1 MSEWLQCIGCERR
14 YDVME
19 IRYTCDC
26 GDLLNVERDSF
37 PDRDVFEVRRTS
49 RRTIDQS
56 GVWRFREAVL
66 DVDESEIVTH
76 PEGATRMYSRQENVG
91 RTLQS
96 ENVGRTLQSDDRE
109 QRVGLESP
117 TYVSPRHPIHF
128 KHEGENP
135 TGSFKD
141 RGMTVAMTQAKRL
154 GARAVACASTGN
166 TSASLAA
173 YAAQAGIRAVVFIPA
188 GKVAT
193 GKLAQTLAYGAT
205 ALHVRGD
212 FDAAMT
218 LVREACDKLGIYL
231 VNSIN
236 PFRIEGQK
244 TIVWELLQDLEWNA
258 PDWIVVPAGNLGN
271 TSAFGKALREA
282 FDAGWIAT
290 MPRLASIQASGAN
303 PFFRSY
309 RDSFA
314 TRHRITAETIA
325 SAIRIGDPVSHAKA
339 VTAIQQTNGIVEEVT
354 DDELMAAKR
363 EIDEMGIGC
372 EPASATTL
380 AGVKKLR
387 AAGVMRDGER
397 IVCVLTGHLLK
408 DADSILRN
416 VPKERTI
423 EIDPTIEAVERAL
436 DRP

>member
-1 MSEWLQCIGCERR
+1 MSEWLQCIGCGRR
-14 YDVME
+14 FDSLEV
-19 IRYTCDC
+19 RYTCDC
-26 GDLLNVERDSF
+26 GELLSVERSAM
-37 PDRDVFEVRRTS
+37 PDRASFDARLSS
-49 RRTIDQS
+49 RGTIDKS

-66 DVDESEIVTH
+66 DVDESAIVTH
-76 PEGATRMYSRQENVG
+76 PEGSTRLYG
-91 RTLQS
+91 R
-96 ENVGRTLQSDDRE
+96 NG
-109 QRVGLESP
+109 
-117 TYVSPRHPIHF
+117 IFF

-173 YAAQAGIRAVVFIPA
+173 YAAQAGLRAIVFIPA
-188 GKVAT
+188 GKVST

-205 ALHVRGD
+205 VLAVRGD
-212 FDAAMT
+212 FDAAMK
-218 LVREACDKLGIYL
+218 LVREASDRLGIYL

-271 TSAFGKALREA
+271 TSAFGKALHEA
-282 FDAGWIAT
+282 FDAGWITT

-303 PFFRSY
+303 PFYRSY
-309 RDSFA
+309 REAF
-314 TRHRITAETIA
+314 TQRHRIAAETIA
-325 SAIRIGDPVSHAKA
+325 SAIRIGDPVSHARA
-339 VTAIQQTNGIVEEVT
+339 VTAIQLTNGIVEEVT
-354 DDELMAAKR
+354 DEELMRAKG

-387 AAGVMRDGER
+387 ASGVMKNAER

-408 DADSILRN
+408 DTDAILRN
-416 VPKERTI
+416 IPAERTI
-423 EIDPTIEAVERAL
+423 EIDATIAAVEEAL
-436 DRP
+436 ARTSSPSS

>member
-1 MSEWLQCIGCERR
+1 MSEWLQCIGCGRR
-14 YDVME
+14 FDSGE
-19 IRYTCDC
+19 IRYTCEC
-26 GDLLNVERDSF
+26 GELLSLERSGMPERALFDARLS
-37 PDRDVFEVRRTS
+37 S
-49 RRTIDQS
+49 RRPIDRS

-66 DVDESEIVTH
+66 DVGDDDIVTH
-76 PEGATRMYSRQENVG
+76 PEGATRLYERQ
-91 RTLQS
+91 TLW
-96 ENVGRTLQSDDRE
+96 
-109 QRVGLESP
+109 
-117 TYVSPRHPIHF
+117 F

-173 YAAQAGIRAVVFIPA
+173 YAAQAGLRAVVFIPA
-188 GKVAT
+188 GKVSA

-205 ALHVRGD
+205 VLSVRGD
-212 FDAAMT
+212 FDVAMQ
-218 LVREACDKLGIYL
+218 LVRDASQRLGIYL

-258 PDWIVVPAGNLGN
+258 PDWIVLPAGNLGN

-282 FDAGWIAT
+282 FDAGWITT

-303 PFFRSY
+303 PFYRSY
-309 RDSFA
+309 REGFA
-314 TRHRITAETIA
+314 QRHRIIAETIA
-325 SAIRIGDPVSHAKA
+325 SAIRIGDPVSHRKA
-339 VTAIQQTNGIVEEVT
+339 VAAIQETNGVVEEVS
-354 DDELMAAKR
+354 DAELMQAKR

-387 AAGVMRDGER
+387 AAGVMSEGER
-397 IVCVLTGHLLK
+397 IVCVLTGNLLK
-408 DADSILRN
+408 DTDAILRN
-416 VPKERTI
+416 VPSERTI
-423 EIDPTIEAVERAL
+423 EIEATVDAVEKAL
-436 DRP
+436 DRVD

>member
-1 MSEWLQCIGCERR
+1 MSEWLQCIGCGRR
-14 YDVME
+14 FDTSEV
-19 IRYTCDC
+19 RYTCDC
-26 GDLLNVERDSF
+26 GELLSVERDVM
-37 PDRDVFEVRRTS
+37 PRRETFDARLSS
-49 RRTIDQS
+49 RRTIDKS

-66 DVDESEIVTH
+66 EAEESEIVTH
-76 PEGATRMYSRQENVG
+76 PEGATRLYKRELDDNRQP
-91 RTLQS
+91 RTDNRL
-96 ENVGRTLQSDDRE
+96 TIL
-109 QRVGLESP
+109 
-117 TYVSPRHPIHF
+117 F

-141 RGMTVAMTQAKRL
+141 RGMTVAMTQARRL

-173 YAAQAGIRAVVFIPA
+173 YAAQAGLRAVVFIPS
-188 GKVAT
+188 GKVST

-205 ALHVRGD
+205 VLAVRGD
-212 FDAAMT
+212 FDAAMQ
-218 LVREACDKLGIYL
+218 LVREASDRLGIYL

-303 PFFRSY
+303 PFYRSY
-309 RDSFA
+309 RDGF
-314 TRHRITAETIA
+314 TERHRIAAETIA

-339 VTAIQQTNGIVEEVT
+339 VTAIQLTNGIVEQVT
-354 DDELMAAKR
+354 DEELMQAKR

-380 AGVKKLR
+380 AGVKKLH
-387 AAGVMRDGER
+387 AAGVMKEGER
-397 IVCVLTGHLLK
+397 VVCVLTGHLLK
-408 DADSILRN
+408 DTDAILRN
-416 VPKERTI
+416 VPAERTI
-423 EIDPTIEAVERAL
+423 EIDATIEAVERAISC
-436 DRP
+436 

>member
-1 MSEWLQCIGCERR
+1 MSEWLQCVGCERR
-14 YDVME
+14 FDASE
-19 IRYTCDC
+19 IRYTCEC
-26 GDLLNVERDSF
+26 GELLSVERDAM
-37 PDRDVFEVRRTS
+37 PDRSIFDARLAS
-49 RRTIDQS
+49 RKTIDKS

-66 DVDESEIVTH
+66 DLAEAEIVTH
-76 PEGATRMYSRQENVG
+76 SEGSTRLYEREWGVGGGEWEKNPETS
-91 RTLQS
+91 S
-96 ENVGRTLQSDDRE
+96 H
-109 QRVGLESP
+109 SP
-117 TYVSPRHPIHF
+117 LPTPHSPFTILF

-173 YAAQAGIRAVVFIPA
+173 YAAQAGLRAIVFIPA

-205 ALHVRGD
+205 ALHIRGD
-212 FDAAMT
+212 FDAAMQ
-218 LVREACDKLGIYL
+218 LVREASDRLGIYL

-271 TSAFGKALREA
+271 TSAFGKALAEA
-282 FDAGWIAT
+282 FDAGWIAK
-290 MPRLASIQASGAN
+290 MPRLASIQAAGAN
-303 PFFRSY
+303 PFYRSY
-309 RDSFA
+309 RDAFA
-314 TRHRITAETIA
+314 QRHRITAETIA
-325 SAIRIGDPVSHAKA
+325 SAIRIGDPVSHRKA
-339 VTAIQQTNGIVEEVT
+339 VAAIQRTNGIVEQVT
-354 DDELMAAKR
+354 DDELMLAKR

-387 AAGVMRDGER
+387 AAGVMRDAER
-397 IVCVLTGHLLK
+397 VVCVLTGHLLK
-408 DADSILRN
+408 DTDAIMRN
-416 VPKERTI
+416 VPTERTI
-423 EIDPTIEAVERAL
+423 EIDATMDAVERAL
-436 DRP
+436 AN

>member
-1 MSEWLQCIGCERR
+1 LQCIGCDRR
-14 YDVME
+14 FDVSE
-19 IRYTCDC
+19 VRYTCEC
-26 GDLLNVERDSF
+26 GELLSVERNAMPERATFDA
-37 PDRDVFEVRRTS
+37 RLAS
-49 RRTIDQS
+49 RKTIDKS

-66 DVDESEIVTH
+66 DIEENEIVTH
-76 PEGATRMYSRQENVG
+76 PEGGTRLYERDG
-91 RTLQS
+91 IL
-96 ENVGRTLQSDDRE
+96 
-109 QRVGLESP
+109 
-117 TYVSPRHPIHF
+117 F

-173 YAAQAGIRAVVFIPA
+173 YAAQAGLRAIVFIPA
-188 GKVAT
+188 GKVST

-205 ALHVRGD
+205 ALAVRGD
-212 FDAAMT
+212 FDAAMK
-218 LVREACDKLGIYL
+218 LVRQASDRLGIYL

-303 PFFRSY
+303 PFYRSY
-309 RDSFA
+309 RDGFSQ
-314 TRHRITAETIA
+314 RHRIAAETIA
-325 SAIRIGDPVSHAKA
+325 SAIRIGDPVSHRKA
-339 VTAIQQTNGIVEEVT
+339 VSAIQLTSGVVEEVT
-354 DDELMAAKR
+354 DEELMQSKR

-387 AAGVMRDGER
+387 AAGIIKNSDRV
-397 IVCVLTGHLLK
+397 VCVLTGHLLK
-408 DADSILRN
+408 DTDAILRN
-416 VPKERTI
+416 VPGERTI
-423 EIDPTIEAVERAL
+423 EIDATIEAVEGAL
-436 DRP
+436 SRTGS

>member
-1 MSEWLQCIGCERR
+1 MSEWLQCIGCGRR
-14 YDVME
+14 FDPSEV
-19 IRYTCDC
+19 RYTCDC
-26 GDLLNVERDSF
+26 GELLSVERDVM
-37 PDRDVFEVRRTS
+37 PRRETFDARLSS
-49 RRTIDQS
+49 RRTIDKS

-66 DVDESEIVTH
+66 EIDESEIVTH
-76 PEGATRMYSRQENVG
+76 PEGATRLYERMLDDNRQPTTDSRF
-91 RTLQS
+91 TIL
-96 ENVGRTLQSDDRE
+96 
-109 QRVGLESP
+109 
-117 TYVSPRHPIHF
+117 F

-154 GARAVACASTGN
+154 GVRAVACASTGN

-173 YAAQAGIRAVVFIPA
+173 YAAQAGLRAIVFIPA
-188 GKVAT
+188 GKVST

-205 ALHVRGD
+205 VLAVRGD
-212 FDAAMT
+212 FDAAMQ
-218 LVREACDKLGIYL
+218 LVREASDRLGIYL

-282 FDAGWIAT
+282 FDAGWIST

-303 PFFRSY
+303 PFYRSFRNG
-309 RDSFA
+309 FA
-314 TRHRITAETIA
+314 ERYRITAETIA
-325 SAIRIGDPVSHAKA
+325 SAIRIGNPVSHAKA
-339 VTAIQQTNGIVEEVT
+339 VTAIQLTNGIVEEVT
-354 DDELMAAKR
+354 DEELMLAKR

-380 AGVKKLR
+380 AGVKKLH
-387 AAGVMRDGER
+387 AAGVMKEKER

-408 DADSILRN
+408 DTDAILRN
-416 VPKERTI
+416 VPPERTI
-423 EIDPTIEAVERAL
+423 EIDATIDAVEQAL
-436 DRP
+436 SR

>member
-1 MSEWLQCIGCERR
+1 MSEWLQCIVCERR
-14 YDVME
+14 FAISD
-19 IRYTCDC
+19 IRYTCEC
-26 GDLLNVERDSF
+26 GDLLSVEREAM
-37 PDRDVFEVRRTS
+37 PDRGIFDDRLAS
-49 RRTIDQS
+49 RHTIDKS

-66 DVDESEIVTH
+66 DVEEDAIVTH
-76 PEGATRMYSRQENVG
+76 PEGSTRLYERELGVG
-91 RTLQS
+91 RRES
-96 ENVGRTLQSDDRE
+96 EKDDSRF
-109 QRVGLESP
+109 
-117 TYVSPRHPIHF
+117 TIFF

-154 GARAVACASTGN
+154 GARIVACASTGN

-173 YAAQAGIRAVVFIPA
+173 YAAQAGLRAVVFIPA
-188 GKVAT
+188 GKVSA

-205 ALHVRGD
+205 VLHVRGD

-218 LVREACDKLGIYL
+218 LVREASDRLGIYL

-282 FDAGWIAT
+282 FDAGWIDT
-290 MPRLASIQASGAN
+290 MPRLAAIQARGAN
-303 PFFRSY
+303 PFYRSY
-309 RDSFA
+309 RDAFEQ
-314 TRHRITAETIA
+314 RHRIPAETIA
-325 SAIRIGDPVSHAKA
+325 SAIRIGDPVSHRKA
-339 VTAIQQTNGIVEEVT
+339 VKAIQLTNGVVEEVT
-354 DDELMAAKR
+354 DEELMLAKR

-387 AAGVMRDGER
+387 AAGVIEPNAR
-397 IVCVLTGHLLK
+397 IVCVLTGNLLK
-408 DADSILRN
+408 DTEAIMGN
-416 VPKERTI
+416 VDPQRTI
-423 EIDPTIEAVERAL
+423 EIEATLAAVHEAL
-436 DRP
+436 A

>member
-1 MSEWLQCIGCERR
+1 MTERLQCIGCGRR
-14 YDVME
+14 YPLSE
-19 IRYTCDC
+19 IRYTCHC
-26 GDLLNVERDSF
+26 GDLLGVERDAISVG
-37 PDRDVFEVRRTS
+37 RDVFDARRAS
-49 RRTIDQS
+49 RRPAEQS

-66 DVDESEIVTH
+66 PVDERDIVTH
-76 PEGATRMYSRQENVG
+76 PEGGTRLYERH
-91 RTLQS
+91 
-96 ENVGRTLQSDDRE
+96 
-109 QRVGLESP
+109 GLF
-117 TYVSPRHPIHF
+117 F

-173 YAAQAGIRAVVFIPA
+173 YAAQAGLRAIVFIPT
-188 GKVAT
+188 GKVAA

-205 ALHVRGD
+205 CLQVRGD
-212 FDAAMT
+212 FDDAMR
-218 LVREACDKLGIYL
+218 LVRDACDRLGIYL

-244 TIVWELLQDLEWNA
+244 TIVWELLQDLEWEA

-282 FDAGWIAT
+282 HAAGWIER

-303 PFFRSY
+303 PFY
-309 RDSFA
+309 RGFAESFA
-314 TRHRITAETIA
+314 TRHRIAAETVA
-325 SAIRIGDPVSHAKA
+325 SAIRIGDPVSWERA
-339 VTAIQQTNGIVEEVT
+339 VSAIRETNGVVEQVT
-354 DDELMAAKR
+354 DEELMQAKR

-387 AAGVMRDGER
+387 AAGVMKEQER
-397 IVCVLTGHLLK
+397 VVCVLTGHILK
-408 DADSILRN
+408 DPDAILKN
-416 VPKERTI
+416 ALPERMI
-423 EIDPTIEAVERAL
+423 EIGPTIEAVERVL
-436 DRP
+436 R